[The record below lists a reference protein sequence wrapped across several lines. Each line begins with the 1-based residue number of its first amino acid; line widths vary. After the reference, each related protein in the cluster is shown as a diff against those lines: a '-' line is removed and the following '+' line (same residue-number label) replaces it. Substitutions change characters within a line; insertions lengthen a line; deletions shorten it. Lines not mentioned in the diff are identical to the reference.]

1 MIKML
6 VSKFKSLCLVMSTD
20 ETMIKLLINYLIS
33 CFFIFL
39 CGWGGNCDWQVIFPE
54 VLE

>member
-1 MIKML
+1 ML

-20 ETMIKLLINYLIS
+20 ETMIKLLITYLIS
-33 CFFIFL
+33 CFLFFV
-39 CGWGGNCDWQVIFPE
+39 WVGGNCDWQVIFPE